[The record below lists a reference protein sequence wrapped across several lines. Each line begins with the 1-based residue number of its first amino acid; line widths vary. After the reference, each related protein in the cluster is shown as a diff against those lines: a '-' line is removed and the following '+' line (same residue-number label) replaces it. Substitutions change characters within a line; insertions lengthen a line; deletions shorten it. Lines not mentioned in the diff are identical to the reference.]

1 MGSGWGLVAERSL
14 CNVCRNRVSLISR
27 SNPGHHFVLSRISPN
42 LFSFDF
48 LSQSSSAWYVCQ
60 IKTSISRAMRLREW
74 LAFAQNPSNLLT
86 WTWNE
91 CIKALIYRHQRGYDW
106 SVMILWSRL
115 EEGDWLTADSESILK
130 ISTCGWLATNRCQW
144 QLQTAH
150 PTRYLPSLT
159 VCVAA
164 RRKKK
169 GWGEEATDCKS
180 EALRPL
186 ASFHAWLA
194 GAPSRDTSLKLLN
207 GSESKGICGWLECS
221 QYVLFATQW
230 CVENIETFIQK
241 HWKKFKKKIDQ
252 LAADCRLSS
261 YEFCI
266 SAPAKTCGKKGRGER
281 ETDKKLFLPQIVT
294 IQSACPC

>member
-1 MGSGWGLVAERSL
+1 
-14 CNVCRNRVSLISR
+14 
-27 SNPGHHFVLSRISPN
+27 
-42 LFSFDF
+42 
-48 LSQSSSAWYVCQ
+48 
-60 IKTSISRAMRLREW
+60 MRLREW

-230 CVENIETFIQK
+230 CVENIETYIQK
-241 HWKKFKKKIDQ
+241 HWEKNLRKNWPTS
-252 LAADCRLSS
+252 CRLQTFLLWVLYLSS
-261 YEFCI
+261 
-266 SAPAKTCGKKGRGER
+266 GQNLRQKGSGWER
-281 ETDKKLFLPQIVT
+281 EADKKLFLPQIVT
-294 IQSACPC
+294 IQSGCLC